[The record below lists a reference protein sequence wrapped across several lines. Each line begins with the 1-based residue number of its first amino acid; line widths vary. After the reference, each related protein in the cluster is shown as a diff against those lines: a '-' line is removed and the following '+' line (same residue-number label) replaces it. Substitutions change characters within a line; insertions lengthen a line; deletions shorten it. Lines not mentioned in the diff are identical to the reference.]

1 MDLTDVGLGPG
12 RQDDTAA
19 ADASSRSA
27 RLRGELKRHPSLLV
41 GGALAA
47 ATVIVAITG
56 HIAPPDNPLALN
68 PGHALAPPGPE
79 HWFGTDQF
87 GRDVFSRV
95 LYGLGIDVVIG
106 LIVAALAFGV
116 GSMAGLIS
124 GYLGGWI
131 DDVVMRVV
139 DIVMSFPSFLL
150 ALTIAVVIGNTVR
163 NVIIAVT
170 VAYVPYIL
178 RLTRSSVLTAR
189 SADYVL
195 GARAVGASRSRVMT
209 LHVLPNAAGPSVV
222 QAALMAGWAILDVSG
237 LSFLGVGI
245 QPPSPEL
252 GVQVAQG
259 APYITSGQWWIS
271 VFPGVAIILA
281 VLAVN
286 FLGDYADDKLR
297 GQGS

>member
-56 HIAPPDNPLALN
+56 HIAPPDGPLALN
-68 PGHALAPPGPE
+68 PSHALAPPGPE

-189 SADYVL
+189 GADYVL
-195 GARAVGASRSRVMT
+195 GAR
-209 LHVLPNAAGPSVV
+209 
-222 QAALMAGWAILDVSG
+222 
-237 LSFLGVGI
+237 
-245 QPPSPEL
+245 
-252 GVQVAQG
+252 
-259 APYITSGQWWIS
+259 
-271 VFPGVAIILA
+271 
-281 VLAVN
+281 
-286 FLGDYADDKLR
+286 
-297 GQGS
+297 

>member
-19 ADASSRSA
+19 VGASSRSA
-27 RLRGELKRHPSLLV
+27 RLRGELRRHPSLLV

-95 LYGLGIDVVIG
+95 LYGLGIDMVIG
-106 LIVAALAFGV
+106 LIVATLAFAV

-131 DDVVMRVV
+131 DDIVMRVV
-139 DIVMSFPSFLL
+139 DIVKSFPSFLL

-189 SADYVL
+189 GADYVL
-195 GARAVGASRSRVMT
+195 GARAVGASRSRVMA

-222 QAALMAGWAILDVSG
+222 QATLMAGWAILDVSG

-281 VLAVN
+281 VLAFN

>member
-1 MDLTDVGLGPG
+1 MGLMGGGFGAG
-12 RQDDTAA
+12 RPDDTVLVGRPS
-19 ADASSRSA
+19 ASI
-27 RLRGELKRHPSLLV
+27 RLRGELRRHPSLLI
-41 GGALAA
+41 GGILAA

-56 HIAPPDNPLALN
+56 HIAPPDNPLAVN
-68 PGHALAPPGPE
+68 PGHALAAPGPE

-95 LYGLGIDVVIG
+95 LYGLGIDMVIG
-106 LIVAALAFGV
+106 LMVAALAFAV

-131 DDVVMRVV
+131 DDIVMRVV

-222 QAALMAGWAILDVSG
+222 QATLMAGWAILDVSG

-281 VLAVN
+281 VLAFN

>member
-1 MDLTDVGLGPG
+1 MDLTDAGFSPD

-95 LYGLGIDVVIG
+95 LYGLGIDMVIG
-106 LIVAALAFGV
+106 LIVATLAFAV

-131 DDVVMRVV
+131 DDIVMRVV

-222 QAALMAGWAILDVSG
+222 QATLMAGWAILDVSG

-281 VLAVN
+281 VLAFN

>member
-1 MDLTDVGLGPG
+1 MDLPG
-12 RQDDTAA
+12 VNFSPDRQDDTART
-19 ADASSRSA
+19 DAPGRSA
-27 RLRGELKRHPSLLV
+27 LLRAELKHHPNLVV
-41 GGALAA
+41 GGGLAA
-47 ATVIVAITG
+47 VVVIAAIAGHLAPPYDPLAIT
-56 HIAPPDNPLALN
+56 
-68 PGHALAPPGPE
+68 PGHALLPPAPG

-95 LYGLGIDVVIG
+95 LYGLGIDVVLG
-106 LIVAALAFGV
+106 LIAAALALAV

-131 DDVVMRVV
+131 DDIVMRVV
-139 DIVMSFPSFLL
+139 DIVMSFPAFLL
-150 ALTIAVVIGNTVR
+150 ALAIAVVLGDTVR

-170 VAYVPYIL
+170 IAYVPYIL
-178 RLTRSSVLTAR
+178 RLTRGSVLAVR
-189 SADYVL
+189 GADYVL

-209 LHVLPNAAGPSVV
+209 LHVLPNTVGPSVV
-222 QAALMAGWAILDVSG
+222 QATLLVGWAILDVSG

-252 GVQVAQG
+252 GVQIAQG
-259 APYITSGQWWIS
+259 ASYITSGQWWVS

-297 GQGS
+297 GRGS

>member
-1 MDLTDVGLGPG
+1 MDLTDVGLSPG

-19 ADASSRSA
+19 ADASGRSA
-27 RLRGELKRHPSLLV
+27 RLRGELRRHPSLLV

-95 LYGLGIDVVIG
+95 LYGLGIDMVIG
-106 LIVAALAFGV
+106 LIVAALAFAV

-131 DDVVMRVV
+131 DDIVMRVV

-189 SADYVL
+189 GADYVL

-222 QAALMAGWAILDVSG
+222 QATLMAGWAILDVSG

-281 VLAVN
+281 VLAFN